1 MARKRSL
8 ATRENDARALEFRRR
23 GLSYEQIS
31 AQMEWRSPSAAY
43 QSVQRA
49 LADPC
54 REASEEVR
62 QIEAAR
68 LDELTRTLMRV
79 LATKHYVVSVAS
91 GVVARHPET
100 GQPLQDDA
108 PVIHAVAGLVRISER
123 RAKLLG
129 LDAPTRHEVITM
141 DAVEAE
147 IRKLEAEI
155 GHADRGQAG
164 AAPLPS

>member
-1 MARKRSL
+1 MARRRSL

-23 GLSYEQIS
+23 GLSYEQIA
-31 AQMEWRSPSAAY
+31 AQMEWRSPSAAH

-49 LADPC
+49 LADSA

-91 GVVARHPET
+91 GVVARHPDT
-100 GQPLQDDA
+100 GQPMQDDA

-129 LDAPTRHEVITM
+129 LDAPKQVEVRTI
-141 DAVEAE
+141 DAIDARLIE
-147 IRKLEAEI
+147 L
-155 GHADRGQAG
+155 ADQM
-164 AAPLPS
+164 APVDA

>member
-1 MARKRSL
+1 MARRRSL

-31 AQMEWRSPSAAY
+31 AQMEWRSPSSAHE
-43 QSVQRA
+43 SVQRA
-49 LADPC
+49 LADSA

-91 GVVARHPET
+91 GVVAKHPET

-108 PVIHAVAGLVRISER
+108 PVIQAVAGLVRISER

-129 LDAPTRHEVITM
+129 LDAPARARVEVITEDVV
-141 DAVEAE
+141 DAELAE
-147 IRKLEAEI
+147 LARRVAEN
-155 GHADRGQAG
+155 D
-164 AAPLPS
+164 AAAARTGTA

>member
-8 ATRENDARALEFRRR
+8 ATRESDARALEFRRR

-31 AQMEWRSPSAAY
+31 AQMEWRSPSAAH
-43 QSVQRA
+43 QAVQRA
-49 LADPC
+49 LADSA
-54 REASEEVR
+54 REAGEEVR

-100 GQPLQDDA
+100 GQLLQDDA
-108 PVIHAVAGLVRISER
+108 PVIHAIAGLVRISER
-123 RAKLLG
+123 RSKLLG
-129 LDAPTRHEVITM
+129 LDAPKQVEVRTI
-141 DAVEAE
+141 DAIDSRLIE
-147 IRKLEAEI
+147 L
-155 GHADRGQAG
+155 ADQM
-164 AAPLPS
+164 AAVDA

>member
-1 MARKRSL
+1 VARKRSL
-8 ATRENDARALEFRRR
+8 ATRESDARALEFRRR

-31 AQMEWRSPSAAY
+31 AQMEWRSPSAAH
-43 QSVQRA
+43 QAVQRA
-49 LADPC
+49 LADSA

-108 PVIHAVAGLVRISER
+108 PVIHAVAGLIRISER

-129 LDAPTRHEVITM
+129 LDAPAKSRVEVITEDVV
-141 DAVEAE
+141 DAELAQLARQVAE
-147 IRKLEAEI
+147 N
-155 GHADRGQAG
+155 D
-164 AAPLPS
+164 AAASRTSTA